1 MACRRALAALAL
13 AGAVSTVA
21 SAMAGGPRPL
31 SKRCYKP
38 PAVTQLTF
46 RADDGVTLDGAEL
59 GGGNVGV
66 VLVHQAGADLCQW
79 LPYAAFL
86 ARHGIRVLVFDS
98 RGSGDSERP
107 GGRKAFRLDR
117 DVAAAAARLRSD
129 GAAKVCLVGASLG
142 ADAALAAAIV
152 LKPAPSCLVMVPGAT
167 TVLMRRIAR
176 QNGLPAGFA
185 GLDPTSAAS
194 KLHIPLL
201 IVVAQ
206 KDFDGAFLNAS
217 RTLLALVPTPHKK
230 LIVVPG
236 YNHGVLL
243 LDPFDHSSSRLK
255 QSILQFIQARTR

>member
-1 MACRRALAALAL
+1 MARRRALAVLAL
-13 AGAVSTVA
+13 AGAVSTTA
-21 SAMAGGPRPL
+21 SALAGGPRPL

-46 RADDGVTLDGAEL
+46 RAEDGVILDGAEL
-59 GGGNVGV
+59 GGGDVGV

-79 LPYAAFL
+79 LPYATFL

-117 DVAAAAARLRSD
+117 DVAAAAARLRAD
-129 GAAKVCLVGASLG
+129 GAAKVCVVGASLG
-142 ADAALAAAIV
+142 ADAALAAAVV
-152 LKPAPSCLVMVPGAT
+152 LKPALSCLVMVPGAT
-167 TVLMRRIAR
+167 TALMRRIAR
-176 QNGLPAGFA
+176 QNGLAAGFA
-185 GLDPTSAAS
+185 GLDPTAAAS
-194 KLHIPLL
+194 KLHVPLL

-217 RTLLALVPTPHKK
+217 RALLALVPIRDKRM
-230 LIVVPG
+230 IVAPG

-255 QSILQFIQARTR
+255 RAILQFVDARTR